1 MNGMDSSLKNEAKKF
16 KVLPK
21 PKEQV
26 LAELEDLRKQL
37 GLTKTSGDMSKTHSI
52 IKRVGSLAD
61 VLSEMRENE
70 KQ

>member
-1 MNGMDSSLKNEAKKF
+1 MIGMGSSLKNKAKEL

-26 LAELEDLRKQL
+26 LAELEELRKQF
-37 GLTKTSGDMSKTHSI
+37 GLTKTSGDMSMTRSI
-52 IKRVGSLAD
+52 VKRVGSLTD
-61 VLSEMRENE
+61 VLPEMRENE